1 MNSFTNYYIEKNS
14 IQRSNFFSALFVL
27 VAKENRIGLKFFKY
41 INSDHGTHGTR
52 QQKKIAKIYY
62 HKNDI

>member
-14 IQRSNFFSALFVL
+14 IQRSNFFSALFDL
-27 VAKENRIGLKFFKY
+27 VAKENRIGLKFLKY

-52 QQKKIAKIYY
+52 QQKKIPKIYY